1 MHRLHPRQ
9 HSARRPLEPHRLLF
23 PLAALFALSAVPLWL
38 LLGVTSPI
46 SLNSWHGHEM
56 LFGFTLVVIAGFL
69 STRPTHTTAWLL
81 AGTWIVSRIATAS
94 GSGPWALIVGLSFP
108 VVVLIVTTPPLFKG
122 AKRWENR
129 ILPMIVTTLL
139 VADAAWWTGRVWFG
153 PQVQTGALLFTLDL
167 IALLLLIVGGRALRA
182 AAGGHIERQGLARRD
197 RVQRRYEL
205 PLAAL
210 LGGAALL
217 DVLAFGQVAGA
228 LCIGAAILTLVR
240 VIPWQL
246 HRTFTQ
252 PALWS
257 LVLGYLWLVP
267 GLAVKGITQFG
278 YDIPVTE
285 MLHGI
290 GIGAL
295 GTLTLVMM
303 ARTALLRARKPI
315 ESFGDIG
322 GAALL
327 ISIAAIARL
336 SAPFVPAARH
346 ELLWL
351 AAIAWSSAFLILLAR
366 LLRTF
371 WTSST

>member
-1 MHRLHPRQ
+1 MPY
-9 HSARRPLEPHRLLF
+9 RLLF

-38 LLGVTSPI
+38 LHRINSPTA
-46 SLNSWHGHEM
+46 LDAAWHGHEM
-56 LFGFTLVVIAGFL
+56 LFGFAFAVIAGFL
-69 STRPTHTTAWLL
+69 STRPTRTSAWTL
-81 AGTWIVSRIATAS
+81 AATWIAARIAAAT
-94 GSGPWALIVGLSFP
+94 GDNPVALIIGLSFP
-108 VVVLIVTTPPLFKG
+108 VAALIVTTPPLFKG

-129 ILPMIVTTLL
+129 ILPVIVTALL
-139 VADAAWWTGRVWFG
+139 TADAVWWTGRVWFG
-153 PQVQTGALLFTLDL
+153 PQVQAGALLVTIDL
-167 IALLLLIVGGRALRA
+167 VALLLLIIGGRALRA
-182 AAGGHIERQGLARRD
+182 AAGGHIERQGLERRD
-197 RVQRRYEL
+197 RAQHRYEL

-210 LGGAALL
+210 VGGAAVL
-217 DVLAFGQVAGA
+217 DAFAFGQAAGA
-228 LCIGAAILTLVR
+228 LCIGAAVLTCVR

-257 LVLGYLWLVP
+257 LALGYLWLVP
-267 GLAVKGITQFG
+267 GLAAKGIAQLGDHMPAF
-278 YDIPVTE
+278 E

-315 ESFGDIG
+315 ADFGDIG

-327 ISIAAIARL
+327 VSIAALARL
-336 SAPFVPAARH
+336 FAPFVPSVQH

-351 AAIAWSSAFLILLAR
+351 AAVAWSGAFLILLAR
-366 LLRTF
+366 LLRT
-371 WTSST
+371 SP